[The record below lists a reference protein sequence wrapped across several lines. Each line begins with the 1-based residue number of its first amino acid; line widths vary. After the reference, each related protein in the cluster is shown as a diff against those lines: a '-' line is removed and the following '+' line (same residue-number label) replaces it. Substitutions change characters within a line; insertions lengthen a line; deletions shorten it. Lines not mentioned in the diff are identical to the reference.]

1 MTYLWI
7 GLGSAVGGM
16 GRHFCSN
23 LIIRVLGESFP
34 WGTILVNVIGSLA
47 IGFIAALIPPESRF
61 FFASDIRNFFIMG
74 ILGGYT
80 TFSAFSLQTFILA
93 KDGYWLSAGI
103 NVFLSVALC
112 LIAVSLGYITASLTI
127 R

>member
-1 MTYLWI
+1 MFKFDDIENIEQHFFVTTFLTIIIDNFQYQNI
-7 GLGSAVGGM
+7 GMV
-16 GRHFCSN
+16 
-23 LIIRVLGESFP
+23 
-34 WGTILVNVIGSLA
+34 
-47 IGFIAALIPPESRF
+47 
-61 FFASDIRNFFIMG
+61 IRNFFIIG